1 MKIPKI
7 ELPKFERKI
16 KEADPPGVTVPA
28 WLVRAT
34 KFASW
39 VATFALIYFLWL
51 YTLDV
56 ARDRA
61 ESLHLTRAGA
71 WVGEL
76 YFWFPHIVGFAV
88 VAFGIP
94 YVAKIAIPTFV
105 SLNWRDNF
113 TAKVWS
119 LIIAVA
125 VSLVVISG
133 TFAVQGHTI
142 MERDRDAAV
151 AVEQVQQSRAAL
163 EARIESKRQELAD
176 MMNNRNAYLA
186 QAASVGAEEWQRS
199 YIDATPAN
207 DPQRDRIV
215 RALGAA
221 RAADTVRA
229 EIDALRTQLAQ
240 SAAVSSV
247 TREVV
252 TEQTGWISQTLGW
265 LEGVRAILLSFV
277 MDIVALIMPLI
288 ALRLEQARN
297 RQLGLVNSPE
307 TSGWAP
313 EGLRIEDLR
322 AQDPIPK
329 NTVQMETQV
338 RATNAETGEE
348 EVLVKPR
355 PYWRKAKRG
364 KPTPVEVTPEI
375 PPDETGVRQDGGN
388 RIAVGADGLGGVME
402 SVAAAII
409 DNAIGNNEAAQQP
422 GKEAERPDAGSALVD
437 DERQNSGDDDNA
449 ETGESVQHPEP
460 SGLSEEDLAVLYSTA
475 SDVEQSVDSEAQDA
489 EAEQKSEQ
497 EHNEPQKNPARLIAP
512 VAAE

>member
-61 ESLHLTRAGA
+61 EALHLTRAGS
-71 WVGEL
+71 WVGDL
-76 YFWFPHIVGFAV
+76 YFWFPHILGFAV

-105 SLNWRDNF
+105 SLSWKDNF

-151 AVEQVQQSRAAL
+151 AVERVQNSRAAIEAQIAAIDADL
-163 EARIESKRQELAD
+163 ETA
-176 MMNNRNAYLA
+176 MNNRNAYLA
-186 QAASVGAEEWQRS
+186 QAASVGAIGGAAEWERS
-199 YIDATPAN
+199 YVEQARASGDPRLPMLERAT
-207 DPQRDRIV
+207 
-215 RALGAA
+215 GAA
-221 RAADTVRA
+221 RAAEAAVARR
-229 EIDALRTQLAQ
+229 EALRAQLAQ
-240 SAAVSSV
+240 APAVASV

-364 KPTPVEVTPEI
+364 KPTPVEVTPEV

-402 SVAAAII
+402 SAEAEEGHDRPHDAVNGSESHGDTEGRDGDPHGHS
-409 DNAIGNNEAAQQP
+409 DNA
-422 GKEAERPDAGSALVD
+422 S
-437 DERQNSGDDDNA
+437 
-449 ETGESVQHPEP
+449 ESEGADLGPLHPEP
-460 SGLSEEDLAVLYSTA
+460 SNLSEEDLAVLYSEPA
-475 SDVEQSVDSEAQDA
+475 PEVEERKPETDPS
-489 EAEQKSEQ
+489 K
-497 EHNEPQKNPARLIAP
+497 LIA
-512 VAAE
+512 AE